1 MLKNNLYGLTN
12 PQKSIWVTEKFYNN
26 CSINNICGTAII
38 KEKVDFEKLSESIKI
53 VCKKHDNFML
63 EIKIVD
69 GNIKQM
75 LSKEQEI
82 EPEFINIESQEE
94 LEKERE
100 KIVRTTFNLENSK
113 LFKFYIFKFK
123 NGEGAFMLNI
133 HHLIS
138 DAWTL
143 ALICNEIIKTYS
155 NLKQHK
161 KIETEPIYSYID
173 YINSEIEYQKSERF
187 EKDKLYWEEKFKTI
201 PEVASI
207 PGSIKKDMDTNN
219 PNGARKQY
227 ALEKSYVAKIKE
239 YCKENKISLYN
250 FFMAIYAIYIG
261 EISNLNE
268 FVIGTPI
275 LNRTNFKEKNTPGMF
290 INTAP
295 FKINLDENLKFK
307 EFVKNIAIDSIRM
320 LKHQKYSYQ
329 LLLENLRQKNS
340 NIPNLYN
347 ILLSYQIT
355 NAMQTEENINYKT
368 EWTFNGYCAD
378 DIDIHIYDIND
389 TGNLNIAYDYKTS
402 IYADLDIENVHK
414 RILNIIEQILKKE
427 DINVKDI
434 EIVTPK
440 EKYFLINEL
449 NKTELEYDEKVPII
463 KYFEEQAQLTPNN
476 IAITFE
482 NKEMTYKELNEKA
495 NSLAY
500 VLRENGVKNNSIVG
514 ILEDRSFEVMIAI
527 LAVLKSGGSYIPI
540 ATDYPSERIEYMLE
554 DSNAEIL
561 LTEKENYV
569 KTDKKIISI
578 KLGNEFYNEH
588 KNNIKNISKPD
599 DLSYLI
605 YTSGSTGTPKGV
617 MQTQRTLSNFYAYN
631 TKNLPFFNDAKNH
644 KILSITTVSFD
655 IFIFETVMALSRGLN
670 VYLTNEIE
678 QKSSILIEKIIKE
691 NKIEIMQATPSVM
704 KVHLDNFDNLNNVK
718 SIKYIMLSGEPL
730 PIALRDKLI
739 SNFENVH
746 IYNGYGPSETF
757 YSNIV
762 DVTNQKE
769 ITIGKPI
776 SNTHIYIL
784 NKNKKI
790 LPFGTIGEIY
800 ISGDCVG
807 KGYMN
812 KPKQTKN
819 SFIKD
824 PFVNGMRMY
833 KVGDLGAYEKNHE
846 IICYGRID
854 NQVKIRGLRIELD
867 EIEKQLTALNNI
879 KDAVV
884 VKKTVSNKEA
894 LCAFLVEKEQIDED
908 KIRKYLRNKL
918 PQYMIPQYFVKLEKM
933 PHTPNGKIDRRS
945 LPEPNIE
952 ELPKEIVKPR
962 NEIDVELLKIV
973 KKMMHLENI
982 SMTDTLLDLGGDS
995 LTAITLS
1002 TKILSKFNVQIYVKN
1017 ILTENNL
1024 MQISDLI
1031 KKYMDDNNT
1040 RIKIEK
1046 SPVKDFYPLSTAQKR
1061 IYYNSK
1067 MIGENNLVYNMPGG
1081 IFVDEILDKD
1091 KIKAVF
1097 DKIIERHE
1105 TLRTAFVVHDE
1116 NVVQVVSKKINFE
1129 IPVFNDKEEEKE
1141 QIIKKFVKPFDL
1153 SSGNLIRIEI
1163 HYLDKKETMI
1173 LIDFHHII
1181 MDGTSL
1187 KNLIIEFGRLYN
1199 GYNLKRIPIQYVD
1212 YSVWEEEYNNSE
1224 KIKRAEEY
1232 WINKFK
1238 GSELSSLNLPYDF
1251 KIGASRSYNG
1261 NKINKVIDIKEYRKI
1276 ERYAKKI
1283 GLSPYMFFLA
1293 TFFILLYKYTGQEEI
1308 ILGSPIANRDINE
1321 TKRMIGMFVNNI
1333 VVKANINSNSTFQE
1347 FADEIKKQI
1356 LDDLSHQPYPFDR
1369 LVKKLGIKGDNSR
1382 NPLFDVMFTYQNN
1395 EEHIIKLDEKEIEI
1409 VEINNNIS
1417 KFNLSMEIKP
1427 KTHTINLEYCTDLFK
1442 KSTINRLFEHY
1453 MNTIHSILDNNEIKI
1468 KDIEIISKSEKN
1480 KIVYEFNDTYLEY
1493 DKNKTIS
1500 QLFEEQ
1506 VLKVTNKI
1514 AVVCNN
1520 RTLTYDELNQKANQ
1534 VANYLKKRG
1543 IQPNDVVGVMYPRC
1557 IELIVVL
1564 LGVMK
1569 SGAAYIPIDP
1579 GYPKKRIE
1587 YMLQNSNAKILIINQ
1602 ELFSKIDFSEKI
1614 CADFENLEIL
1624 VQDKENIENINNSD
1638 DLAYLI
1644 YTSGSTGMPKGV
1656 QIMHKNLTN
1665 FIIGT
1670 KKIIDFN
1677 NSKNLVSVTTICFD
1691 IFGLEIWGTLSSGMT
1706 LVLAT
1711 EEEQNIPS
1719 KLNTLCVKNNVNMI
1733 QTTPSRY
1740 GILLEDNN
1748 LEFLHNMTDIMV
1760 GGEPLT
1766 DRILNKLREN
1776 TNGKIYNMYG
1786 PTETTIWSTIKN
1798 ETEEKNITIGKPIA
1812 NTQCYILNENMQV
1825 VPIGVAGELY
1835 IAGDGVGLGYK
1846 DREKITLER
1855 FLKNPFIENSK
1866 MYKTGDVCFYT
1877 DSGEIVCLGRIDNQI
1892 KIRGLR
1898 IELDEIEKTML
1909 KYINIKEAK
1918 VVKQTIGN
1926 REIISAYYISNK
1938 RIKISELRKYLN
1950 KYLPKYM
1957 IPSYFTAMDKL
1968 PYTPNGKIDK
1978 NALPIPDGIL
1988 QNEKK
1993 EYIAPKSDLE
2003 IKLVSIWEDILN
2015 TKPIG
2020 LKDNFFEL
2028 GGDSILAMN
2037 LNIKLLNITD
2047 KIKYSD
2053 IFAYPTITELAEKIQ
2068 SDLKEND
2075 DKNLYELNEKYKY
2088 IFEENMTTPSQLK
2101 VNTENNILLTGG
2113 TGFLG
2118 IHILEEF
2125 LNKETG
2131 KIYIIIRKDAGS
2143 TVREKLL
2150 NKMHYYFEEKY
2161 DKFMENRIFAIQGDI
2176 TKSGFGLNQ
2185 KELFDIANSINVIVN
2200 SAAKVSHYGNYQD
2213 FYNINVKSVEKIV
2226 EFAKAFNK
2234 KIFHISTLSISGN
2247 AFMNDKL
2254 VQQEFDKEIIFNENK
2269 FFIGQKLDNVYV
2281 RSKFEAEKIIL
2292 DSILNGV
2299 DAYILRMG
2307 NLMPRYK
2314 DGKFQD
2320 NISENAYIERLK
2332 SFEELGCIP
2341 EYLMKTYLEF
2351 TPIDYTAKAIMKIIE
2366 STNNK
2371 NRIYHLFNHNHVYI
2385 EILLKIINQFED
2397 IIKIVSEEEFKRKIK
2412 NIIKSSDSQK
2422 IAHLINDLD
2431 NELNLSYDSKI
2442 KIDSNHS
2449 IRLLDV
2455 YGFKWPNIDKRYLNN
2470 IQKLIKGEI
2479 KKDES

>member
-1 MLKNNLYGLTN
+1 MLEELTSS
-12 PQKSIWVTEKFYNN
+12 QKSIWVTEQYYKGT
-26 CSINNICGTAII
+26 SINNICGTSII
-38 KEKVDFEKLSESIKI
+38 EEKVKFDKLEEAIEI
-53 VCKKHDNFML
+53 VCNKHDNFKL
-63 EIKIVD
+63 CLKID
-69 GNIKQM
+69 TNGDAK
-75 LSKEQEI
+75 
-82 EPEFINIESQEE
+82 QEE
-94 LEKERE
+94 KDLKDAKIEIINVVDKKQLEKERE
-100 KIVRTTFNLENSK
+100 KIVKEPLCFENK
-113 LFKFYIFKFK
+113 LLFKFYIFKFED
-123 NGEGAFMLNI
+123 GRGAFMLNI
-133 HHLIS
+133 HHLIA

-143 ALICNEIIKTYS
+143 AFICNEIIKTYS
-155 NLKQHK
+155 QLINNKE
-161 KIETEPIYSYID
+161 IETKAIYSYID
-173 YINSEIEYQKSERF
+173 YINDEQEYMKSEKF
-187 EKDKLYWEEKFKTI
+187 EKDKKYWKERFNTI
-201 PEVASI
+201 PETANI
-207 PGSIKKDMDTNN
+207 LGSKNN
-219 PNGARKQY
+219 ENILNPEGKRILFNFD
-227 ALEKSYVAKIKE
+227 EKVVNKIRN

-261 EISNLNE
+261 EISNLDD

-275 LNRTNFKEKNTPGMF
+275 LNRTNYKEKNAAGMF
-290 INTAP
+290 VNTVP
-295 FKINLDENLKFK
+295 LRINLNEEISFK
-307 EFVKNIAIDSIRM
+307 EFVKTIAIDSIGM

-329 LLLENLRQKNS
+329 CLLENLRKKH
-340 NIPNLYN
+340 PDMPGLYN
-347 ILLSYQIT
+347 ILISYQIT
-355 NAMQTEENINYKT
+355 NAQNSGENIKYKT
-368 EWTFNGYCAD
+368 DWTFNGYCAD
-378 DIDIHIYDIND
+378 NIDIHIYDIDD
-389 TGNLNIAYDYKTS
+389 TGSLNIAYDYKTS
-402 IYADLDIENVHK
+402 IYADLDIENIHK
-414 RILNIIEQILKKE
+414 RILNIVEQILKRENIK
-427 DINVKDI
+427 IKDI

-440 EKYFLINEL
+440 EKDFLINEL
-449 NKTELEYDEKVPII
+449 NKTELEYDENVPII
-463 KYFEEQAQLTPNN
+463 KYFEEQVELNPNN
-476 IAITFE
+476 IALTFE

-514 ILEDRSFEVMIAI
+514 ILEDRSFEVIIAM

-540 ATDYPSERIEYMLE
+540 ATDYPVERIEYMLE

-561 LTEKENYV
+561 LTEKEDYV
-569 KTDKKIISI
+569 KTNKKTISI
-578 KLGNEFYNEH
+578 KLENEFYNEH
-588 KNNIKNISKPD
+588 KDNIENISKPD

-631 TKNLPFFNDAKNH
+631 TKNLSFFKDDKTH
-644 KILSITTVSFD
+644 KILAITTVSFD
-655 IFIFETVMALSRGLN
+655 IFIFETIMALSKGLN

-678 QKSSILIEKIIKE
+678 QKSSLLIEKIIKE
-691 NKIEIMQATPSVM
+691 NEIDIIQATPSVM
-704 KVHLDNFDNLNNVK
+704 KVHLDNFDNLNDVK
-718 SIKYIMLSGEPL
+718 SIKHIMLAGEPL
-730 PIALRDKLI
+730 PITLRDKLI
-739 SNFENVH
+739 SIFENVH

-807 KGYMN
+807 RGYIN
-812 KPKQTKN
+812 KPEQTKN
-819 SFIKD
+819 SFMEN
-824 PFVNGMRMY
+824 PFVSGMRMY
-833 KVGDLGAYEKNHE
+833 KVGDLGAYEKNYE
-846 IICYGRID
+846 ITCYGRID

-867 EIEKQLTALNNI
+867 EIEKQLIVLDNI

-894 LCAFLVEKEQIDED
+894 LCAFYVENGQVNED
-908 KIRKYLRNKL
+908 KIRKYLQSKL
-918 PQYMIPQYFVKLEKM
+918 PQYMIPQYFVKIKKM
-933 PHTPNGKIDRRS
+933 PYTPNGKIDRKS
-945 LPEPNIE
+945 LPDPNIE
-952 ELPKEIVKPR
+952 ELKKEIVKPR
-962 NEIDVELLKIV
+962 DEIDDELVKIV
-973 KKMMHLENI
+973 KKMMHIENI

-1002 TKILSKFNVQIYVKN
+1002 TKILSKFNVQIYIKN
-1017 ILTENNL
+1017 ILSENNL

-1031 KKYMDDNNT
+1031 KQYMDENNT
-1040 RIKIEK
+1040 RTRIEK
-1046 SPVKDFYPLSTAQKR
+1046 APVKEFYPLSTAQKR

-1067 MIGENNLVYNMPGG
+1067 MIGDNNLVYNMPGG
-1081 IFVDEILDKD
+1081 ILVDEILDKN

-1097 DKIIERHE
+1097 NKIIERHE

-1116 NVVQVVSKKINFE
+1116 NVIQVISKKIDFE
-1129 IPVFNDKEEEKE
+1129 IPVFYDKEEEKE
-1141 QIIKKFVKPFDL
+1141 QIIKRFVKPFDL
-1153 SSGNLIRIEI
+1153 SRGNLLRVEI
-1163 HYLDKKETMI
+1163 HYLGKNKTM
-1173 LIDFHHII
+1173 LLVDSHHII

-1187 KNLIIEFGRLYN
+1187 KNLIIEFNRLYN
-1199 GYNLKRIPIQYVD
+1199 GDNLKKIPIQYVD

-1224 KIKRAEEY
+1224 KIQRAEKY

-1238 GSELSSLNLPYDF
+1238 ESELSRLNLPYDY
-1251 KIGASRSYNG
+1251 KMGASRSYKG
-1261 NKINKVIDIKEYRKI
+1261 NKINKIIDIKEYRKI

-1283 GLSPYMFFLA
+1283 GLSPYMFFIS

-1333 VVKANINSNSTFQE
+1333 VVKANIDSNLTFQE
-1347 FADEIKKQI
+1347 FANGIKKQI

-1395 EEHIIKLDEKEIEI
+1395 EENIVKLKEKEVEI

-1453 MNTIHSILDNNEIKI
+1453 MNTIYSVLDNNEVKI
-1468 KDIEIISKSEKN
+1468 KDIEIISEAEKN
-1480 KIVYEFNDTYLEY
+1480 KILYEFNDTYLEY

-1520 RTLTYDELNQKANQ
+1520 RTLTYEELNEKANQ

-1543 IQPNDVVGVMYPRC
+1543 IKPNDVVGVMYPRC

-1564 LGVMK
+1564 LGIMK
-1569 SGAAYIPIDP
+1569 AGAAYIPIDP
-1579 GYPKKRIE
+1579 DYPKKRIE
-1587 YMLQNSNAKILIINQ
+1587 YMLQNSNAKILITNQ
-1602 ELFSKIDFSEKI
+1602 ELFDGIDFSEKI
-1614 CADFENLEIL
+1614 RADFENLEIL
-1624 VQDKENIENINNSD
+1624 AQDKKNIENINRSN

-1665 FIIGT
+1665 FIAGT
-1670 KKIIDFN
+1670 KEIIDFN
-1677 NSKNLVSVTTICFD
+1677 KSKNLVSVTTICFD

-1719 KLNTLCVKNNVNMI
+1719 KLNKLCVKNNVNMI

-1740 GILLEDNN
+1740 GILLEDSN

-1766 DRILNKLREN
+1766 DRILDKLKEN
-1776 TNGKIYNMYG
+1776 TDGKIYNMYG

-1812 NTQCYILNENMQV
+1812 NTQCYILDENMQV
-1825 VPIGVAGELY
+1825 VPIGVTGELY
-1835 IAGDGVGLGYK
+1835 IAGDGVGIGYK
-1846 DREKITLER
+1846 GRDEITQER
-1855 FLKNPFIENSK
+1855 FMKNPFIENSK
-1866 MYKTGDVCFYT
+1866 MYKTGDMCFYN
-1877 DSGEIVCLGRIDNQI
+1877 DFGEIVCLGRIDNQI

-1898 IELDEIEKTML
+1898 IELDEIEKMML
-1909 KYINIKEAK
+1909 KYIGIKDAK

-1938 RIKISELRKYLN
+1938 RIRISELRKHLN
-1950 KYLPKYM
+1950 KYLPGYM
-1957 IPSYFTAMDKL
+1957 IPSYFTAMDEL

-1978 NALPIPDGIL
+1978 NALPIPEGIL
-1988 QNEKK
+1988 RNEKK

-2003 IKLVSIWEDILN
+2003 IKLVSIWEEVLN

-2020 LKDNFFEL
+2020 IKDNFFEL

-2037 LNIKLLNITD
+2037 LNIKLLNMTD
-2047 KIKYSD
+2047 KVKYSD
-2053 IFAYPTITELAEKIQ
+2053 IFAYPTIIGLAEKIQ

-2088 IFEENMTTPSQLK
+2088 IFEENMTLPNK
-2101 VNTENNILLTGG
+2101 VEVNKENNMILTGG

-2118 IHILEEF
+2118 MHILEEF
-2125 LNKETG
+2125 LNKEKG
-2131 KIYIIIRKDAGS
+2131 KIYIIIRKDAGL

-2150 NKMHYYFEEKY
+2150 NKMHYYFGEKY

-2176 TKSGFGLNQ
+2176 TESGFGLNQ
-2185 KELFDIANSINVIVN
+2185 KELFNIANSINVIVN
-2200 SAAKVSHYGNYQD
+2200 SAAKVSHYGNYQE

-2254 VQQEFDKEIIFNENK
+2254 IQQEFDEEIIFSENK
-2269 FFIGQKLDNVYV
+2269 FFVGQKLDNVYV

-2292 DSILNGV
+2292 DSILDGV
-2299 DAYILRMG
+2299 DSYILRMG

-2332 SFEELGCIP
+2332 TFQELGCIP
-2341 EYLMKTYLEF
+2341 EYLMKDYLEF
-2351 TPIDYTAKAIMKIIE
+2351 TPIDYTAKAVMKIIE

-2371 NRIYHLFNHNHVYI
+2371 NRIYHLFNNNHVYI
-2385 EILLKIINQFED
+2385 EKLLKIINEFED
-2397 IIKIVSEEEFKRKIK
+2397 AIRVVSEEEFKRKIK
-2412 NIIKSSDSQK
+2412 SIIKSSDSEK
-2422 IAHLINDLD
+2422 ITHLINDLD
-2431 NELNLSYDSKI
+2431 KELNLNYDSKI
-2442 KIDSNHS
+2442 RIDSKHS
-2449 IRLLDV
+2449 IELLDI
-2455 YGFKWPNIDKRYLNN
+2455 YGFKWPQIDKKYLNN
-2470 IQKLIKGEI
+2470 ILKLIKGEI
-2479 KKDES
+2479 EKDENC